1 MIYLDSAA
9 TSLWHPKEAE
19 ERMIQALRGCGNA
32 GRGAHDATLD
42 AGRIVFETR
51 MRLAELFHAE
61 SPERIAF
68 TCNDTEALNTAIFG
82 LFGPGDHVITTVCE
96 HNSVLRPLYALE
108 KQGLEL
114 SVIPADVSGRIDY
127 DQMEAAVRK
136 NTKAFVVTHASNLT
150 GNITDLARV
159 CEIAE
164 HHSLLLIVDAAQG
177 IEAQTLANVY
187 LALDNNLEILP
198 VINKIDLP
206 SANPK
211 WAKQEIE
218 DIIGIP
224 AEDAPE
230 ISAKNGINIEEVL
243 ERIITDIPA
252 PTGDVN
258 APLKALV
265 FDSVYDQY
273 RGVIVLMR
281 VFDGSIR
288 KGSRVKMMAT
298 GKEFDVVEVGIFGP
312 GRFLPVDELSAGMV
326 GYFTASIKTVSDTRV
341 GDTVTLAENPTAEA
355 LPGYKKVNPMVYC
368 GIFPVDGAKYPDLR
382 DALEKLQL
390 NDAALFFEPE
400 TSVALGF
407 GFRCGFLGLLHL
419 EIIQERLEREYNL
432 DLVTT
437 APSVI
442 YKVYLT
448 DGTSFD
454 LSNPSNMPDPARIE
468 KMEEP
473 IVKAEIML
481 PKDYVGPIM
490 ELCQQRRG
498 EYISMEYLDSS
509 RVMLTY
515 HMPLNEIIYDFFDVL
530 KSRSRGYASFDYSLL
545 GYQESELVKLDILV
559 NREPVDA
566 LSFIVHKDSATER
579 GRKMCEKLKKEIPR
593 HLFEIPI
600 QAAIGS
606 KIIARETISAMRKDV
621 LAKCYGGDISRKKK
635 LLEKQK
641 EGKKRMRQIGSVEV
655 PQKAFMSVLK
665 LDEE

>member
-1 MIYLDSAA
+1 MSQDKQKHIRNFCIVAHIDHGKSTLADRLIQKTGLLTDREMQEQVLDNMD
-9 TSLWHPKEAE
+9 L
-19 ERMIQALRGCGNA
+19 ERERG
-32 GRGAHDATLD
+32 
-42 AGRIVFETR
+42 
-51 MRLAELFHAE
+51 
-61 SPERIAF
+61 
-68 TCNDTEALNTAIFG
+68 
-82 LFGPGDHVITTVCE
+82 ITIK
-96 HNSVLRPLYALE
+96 S
-108 KQGLEL
+108 Q
-114 SVIPADVSGRIDY
+114 
-127 DQMEAAVRK
+127 AVRLIYR
-136 NTKAFVVTHASNLT
+136 AQDGEEYQFNLIDT
-150 GNITDLARV
+150 PGHVDFNYEVSRSLAA
-159 CEIAE
+159 CEGAV
-164 HHSLLLIVDAAQG
+164 LIVDAAQG

-600 QAAIGS
+600 QAAVGG
-606 KIIARETISAMRKDV
+606 KIIARETVKAVRKDV
-621 LAKCYGGDISRKKK
+621 LAKCYGGDITRKKK

-641 EGKKRMRQIGSVEV
+641 AGKKKMRKLGSVTLPSE
-655 PQKAFMSVLK
+655 AFTAVLK
-665 LDEE
+665 LDSDT